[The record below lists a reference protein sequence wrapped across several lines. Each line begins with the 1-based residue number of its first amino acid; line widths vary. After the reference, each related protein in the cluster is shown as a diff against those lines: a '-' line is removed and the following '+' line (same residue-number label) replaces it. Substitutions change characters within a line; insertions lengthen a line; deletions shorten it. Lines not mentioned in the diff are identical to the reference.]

1 MLVTAAFKAGP
12 TVGIIAAILSNS
24 FWLRFKDLQR
34 NLAGFQ
40 RLLLECNQF
49 VRSARR
55 ISFAPRVA
63 WTLACLSLGVIRI
76 DAQNSVGTCYFEG

>member
-12 TVGIIAAILSNS
+12 MVGIIAAFLSNS
-24 FWLRFKDLQR
+24 FRLRFKDLQR

-40 RLLLECNQF
+40 RFLLECRSIRSLRASHF

-63 WTLACLSLGVIRI
+63 
-76 DAQNSVGTCYFEG
+76 